1 MTETIQ
7 AIDEIKLTDKQR
19 ELYVQIVNYKR
30 EHWVTPTV
38 RELSGVNGTSHTNVW
53 KSLRILQK
61 KGYIKI
67 VEKKSRG
74 IIII

>member
-1 MTETIQ
+1 MTDTIQ

-19 ELYVQIVNYKR
+19 ELYVQIVNYKI

-53 KSLRILQK
+53 KSLRINT
-61 KGYIKI
+61 G
-67 VEKKSRG
+67 S
-74 IIII
+74 